1 MSRRNHLILRLRE
14 TSIIQE
20 ISLNRDLSPEIVLNI
35 DIGAVLKVEILENTI
50 LRIIYEKGEMVCD
63 FDIKYV
69 NLLKGD

>member
-1 MSRRNHLILRLRE
+1 M
-14 TSIIQE
+14 
-20 ISLNRDLSPEIVLNI
+20 NRDLSPEIVLNI

>member
-1 MSRRNHLILRLRE
+1 MSKRNHLILRLRE